1 MEMAFT
7 TGLITNTR
15 ATGTAASNVVVSVR
29 NTSNASAM
37 MIVEVFGVP
46 YSTLALTPL
55 YVTGYY
61 VPAMSSDVREFFIA
75 GNVAYEVQV
84 SSPYPLA
91 NVVCSTYG
99 LDEFGNLVTDQRVL
113 QSELTEITALS
124 IPV

>member
-1 MEMAFT
+1 MPFT

-15 ATGTAASNVVVSVR
+15 ATGTAASNVAVSVR
-29 NTSNASAM
+29 NTSNANAM
-37 MIVEVFGVP
+37 VIVEIFGVP

-61 VPAMSSDVREFFIA
+61 VPAMSSDIREFFIA
-75 GNVAYEVQV
+75 GNVAYEVQI
-84 SSPYPLA
+84 STSFPLA

-113 QSELTEITALS
+113 QSELTEISALS

>member
-1 MEMAFT
+1 MPYT

-29 NTSNASAM
+29 NTSNANAM
-37 MIVEVFGVP
+37 IIVEVFGVP

-61 VPAMSSDVREFFIA
+61 VPAMSSDIREFFIA
-75 GNVAYEVQV
+75 GNVAYEVQIDT
-84 SSPYPLA
+84 SFPLA
-91 NVVCSTYG
+91 NVVCSVYG

-113 QSELTEITALS
+113 QSELTQISALS

>member
-1 MEMAFT
+1 MPYT

-46 YSTLALTPL
+46 YSMPALTPI

-61 VPAMSSDVREFFIA
+61 VPAKSSDIREFFIG
-75 GNVAYEVQV
+75 GNLAYEVQI
-84 SSPYPLA
+84 SSPFPLA
-91 NVVCSTYG
+91 EVVTSVYG

-113 QSELTEITALS
+113 QSELTQITALS
-124 IPV
+124 IPI